1 MFLTFE
7 GIEGSGKSTIMER
20 MAEQLHTL
28 GLPVRMTRE
37 PGGTAF
43 GRELRRL
50 LLDSRSADF
59 SVQAELLLFL
69 ADRAQHVR
77 EVIMPALAE
86 GSILL
91 SDRYAD
97 STLAYQGYGR
107 GMPLNR
113 LTSLIEFAT
122 GGIWPDMTLL
132 FDVPVEL
139 GLARA
144 KERNREEGSEVSEGR
159 FEAERLEFHQRVR
172 AGYLEL
178 AAQHPMRYAVVDA
191 SAPTDAVLRQALGL
205 ARERLAV
212 FRPGKLEH
220 YQNYSN

>member
-20 MAEQLHTL
+20 MAEQLNKQ
-28 GLPVRMTRE
+28 GLPLRMTRE

-50 LLDSRSADF
+50 LLDTRSADF

-69 ADRAQHVR
+69 ADRAQHLQ
-77 EVIMPALAE
+77 EVIMPTLAE
-86 GSILL
+86 GAVLL
-91 SDRYAD
+91 CDRYAD

-107 GMPLNR
+107 GMPLDR
-113 LTSLIEFAT
+113 LTRLIEFAT
-122 GGIWPDMTLL
+122 GGLWPDMTLL
-132 FDVPVEL
+132 FDVPAEL

-144 KERNREEGSEVSEGR
+144 KERNREEGVAVSEGR
-159 FEAERLEFHQRVR
+159 FEAERLEFHKRVR

-178 AAQHPMRYAVVDA
+178 AAQHSMRYAVVDA
-191 SAPTDAVLRQALGL
+191 SMPTDAVLRQALGL
-205 ARERLAV
+205 VNERLAV
-212 FRPGKLEH
+212 FRPDK
-220 YQNYSN
+220 

>member
-20 MAEQLHTL
+20 MAQQLRNQ
-28 GLPVRMTRE
+28 GLSVRMTRE

-50 LLDSRSADF
+50 LLDVRSVDF
-59 SVQAELLLFL
+59 STQAELLLFL
-69 ADRAQHVR
+69 ADRAQHLQ
-77 EVIMPALAE
+77 EVLMPTLGE
-86 GSILL
+86 GAVLL
-91 SDRYAD
+91 CDRYAD

-107 GMPLNR
+107 GMPLDR
-113 LTSLIEFAT
+113 LMILNEFAT
-122 GGIWPDMTLL
+122 GGLWPDMTLL

-144 KERNREEGSEVSEGR
+144 GERNREEGTEVSEGR

-178 AAQHPMRYAVVDA
+178 AAKHPKRYVVVDA
-191 SAPTDAVLRQALGL
+191 SAPTDAVLQQSLALVR
-205 ARERLAV
+205 ARLAV
-212 FRPGKLEH
+212 FRPGK
-220 YQNYSN
+220 